1 MSDSSHPQEQTPPKV
16 FSSPTNVPKSAKN
29 GMSRF
34 SRPHTAYGP
43 TKTLLPN
50 KMSLDRVQQKT
61 MENGGAVV
69 FSSSE
74 QVIPQNNIYL
84 V

>member
-29 GMSRF
+29 GMNRF
-34 SRPHTAYGP
+34 SRPHTTYGSSKP
-43 TKTLLPN
+43 LLPN
-50 KMSLDRVQQKT
+50 KMSLNRVQQKT
-61 MENGGAVV
+61 VENGGATV

-74 QVIPQNNIYL
+74 QVIPQN
-84 V
+84 